1 MVLTTTKWNALNSGG
16 ISFQVNVVAQE
27 ETWVTNP
34 NAPAVIY
41 IDASC
46 FTYEENNDEITITG
60 YDYETCGTDVSIPPT
75 INNKS
80 VTPIGYDAFAG
91 NQLTS
96 VTIGNGVRTIGE
108 VAFQY
113 NQLTSVIIPNSV
125 TTIRRSAFESNQL
138 TSVTIGNGI
147 TSIREGAFTKDPT
160 SNPNLASITIDK
172 TCTAIKALTCYP
184 WLDQSLYT
192 GSYSSGTTIYGS
204 GNEVC
209 DAY

>member
-80 VTPIGYDAFAG
+80 VT
-91 NQLTS
+91 
-96 VTIGNGVRTIGE
+96 TIGQAVFENS
-108 VAFQY
+108 
-113 NQLTSVIIPNSV
+113 NLTSVIIPNSV
-125 TTIRRSAFESNQL
+125 TTVGEYAFDEPIAMRFEN
-138 TSVTIGNGI
+138 
-147 TSIREGAFTKDPT
+147 
-160 SNPNLASITIDK
+160 K
-172 TCTAIKALTCYP
+172 TCSVIESMNNYNWNTSHVYDGSNVEC
-184 WLDQSLYT
+184 DQ
-192 GSYSSGTTIYGS
+192 
-204 GNEVC
+204 
-209 DAY
+209 